1 MTNKEID
8 VNVNKMKQTAV
19 EWLFTQFQRTGIYPK
34 YSIDNEEINLKQDLI
49 HTLIEQA
56 KAMEKEQIMDAHS
69 QGYSDGYRDNGN
81 SSIDY
86 YYETFKSE

>member
-1 MTNKEID
+1 
-8 VNVNKMKQTAV
+8 MKQTAV

-56 KAMEKEQIMDAHS
+56 KAMEKEQSHKYAEFAIRCDRMDMKIL
-69 QGYSDGYRDNGN
+69 NFE
-81 SSIDY
+81 DY
-86 YYETFKSE
+86 LKLETFKSE